1 MRKSLLSLASTLS
14 LAAALALAPGASA
27 SASNAMGKVDTKR
40 LFEQYRDAQMSQSE
54 FKKKAE
60 SYQRKFMN
68 RNQELQDAQ
77 REGKTKAEIDKM
89 TKRYE
94 AELRPEKEA
103 VEKLDKELSAKL
115 KRQIEAAIQDVAKA
129 KGYSVV
135 VDKQV
140 VLFGG
145 EDITDDVLKKLNK

>member
-1 MRKSLLSLASTLS
+1 MVKTLVSLATALS
-14 LAAALALAPGASA
+14 LAAALILAPEASA
-27 SASNAMGKVDTKR
+27 STANPLGKVDTKR
-40 LFEQYRDAQMSQSE
+40 LFEQYREAQLSQSE

-77 REGKTKAEIDKM
+77 REGKTKAEIEKM

-115 KRQIEAAIQDVAKA
+115 KRQIETAIQDVAKA

-145 EDITDDVLKKLNK
+145 EDITDEVLKKLNK